1 MATIEAWY
9 YNIPNT
15 EITTDHTH
23 ACSFI
28 SYLCCLYTVV
38 KFIDLV
44 ALRITDKYMEIRHD
58 KNLNVNNNLL
68 LLNKSYI

>member
-1 MATIEAWY
+1 M
-9 YNIPNT
+9 
-15 EITTDHTH
+15 HVVL
-23 ACSFI
+23 

-38 KFIDLV
+38 EFIDLV
-44 ALRITDKYMEIRHD
+44 ALRITDKYMEVRHD

>member
-1 MATIEAWY
+1 M
-9 YNIPNT
+9 
-15 EITTDHTH
+15 HVVL
-23 ACSFI
+23 